1 MTGVLLHAGH
11 VTRRFGAFTAV
22 DDVSMQVGPGEVVGL
37 LGANG
42 AGKTTLI
49 RMLLG
54 LIAVTSGRV
63 DLLGG
68 PPDRERRRRLGYLS
82 QGLGLYGDLTVR
94 ENLSFSARAYG
105 TAEPELPPA
114 LEAYAD
120 VLVRELPLGAQR
132 QVAFLGAGK
141 TTLIRMLLG
150 LIAVTSGRVDLLGG
164 PPDRERRRRLGYLSQ
179 GLGLYGD
186 LTVRENLSFSA
197 RAYGTAEPE
206 LPPALEAYADVL
218 VRELPLGAQRQV
230 AFLAALAHSPQVL
243 VLDEPTSGVD
253 ALARAA
259 LWDTIRAQAEGGA
272 GVLVTTHYMQEAQ
285 QCDRLLLMA
294 DGRLVAEGSEADI
307 IGSTTAVAVRT
318 EDWAQA
324 FAALAAAGAP
334 VMLAG
339 RAIRV
344 ANADPAGL
352 AGVLEA
358 AGIEASLEQVPATIS
373 ERMLML
379 SRQAKAS

>member
-1 MTGVLLHAGH
+1 MTGVLLQAGR

-68 PPDRERRRRLGYLS
+68 PPDRERRRRLGYVP

-94 ENLSFSARAYG
+94 ENLSFSVRAYG
-105 TAEPELPPA
+105 TAAPALPPG
-114 LEAYAD
+114 L
-120 VLVRELPLGAQR
+120 
-132 QVAFLGAGK
+132 AGH
-141 TTLIRMLLG
+141 
-150 LIAVTSGRVDLLGG
+150 
-164 PPDRERRRRLGYLSQ
+164 
-179 GLGLYGD
+179 
-186 LTVRENLSFSA
+186 
-197 RAYGTAEPE
+197 
-206 LPPALEAYADVL
+206 ADVL

-230 AFLAALAHSPQVL
+230 AFLAALAHSPGVI

-259 LWDTIRAQAEGGA
+259 LWDTIRAQAERGA

-285 QCDRLLLMA
+285 QCDRLLLMS

-318 EDWAQA
+318 GDWARA
-324 FAALAAAGAP
+324 FAVLAAAGAP
-334 VMLAG
+334 VMLEG

-344 ANADPAGL
+344 ADADPAGL
-352 AGVLEA
+352 AEVLKA
-358 AGIEASLEQVPATIS
+358 AGIEASLEPVPATIE
-373 ERMLML
+373 ERMLIL
-379 SRQAKAS
+379 SRQPKAS